1 MRHPAKLFNILAYTE
16 SMQAST
22 VDSDSI
28 QFPDLD
34 SLVFLLQDALVNE
47 NKDVVIAMV
56 FKSKELIASNSLLKG
71 FLTGQ

>member
-1 MRHPAKLFNILAYTE
+1 
-16 SMQAST
+16 MQAST
-22 VDSDSI
+22 VDSDNI

-34 SLVFLLQDALVNE
+34 SLVFLLQDAAVNE